1 MLFLSFFEIPRTGV
15 GVYLCDGERES
26 WVPLDAFCDCCGL
39 DTQEAKIVRATVESV
54 CKKEELNILFKH
66 SIMASISV
74 DQKQT
79 TPDFFSILWRLESV
93 GLWLLDNK
101 GQSRLSSAPELISFE
116 GFDIRDIA
124 NTLFGSEEEE

>member
-93 GLWLLDNK
+93 GLWLLKYK
-101 GQSRLSSAPELISFE
+101 GHPLLPYSQMPISFT
-116 GFDIRDIA
+116 GFDIRDVE
-124 NTLFGSEEEE
+124 NTLFGSGEEA